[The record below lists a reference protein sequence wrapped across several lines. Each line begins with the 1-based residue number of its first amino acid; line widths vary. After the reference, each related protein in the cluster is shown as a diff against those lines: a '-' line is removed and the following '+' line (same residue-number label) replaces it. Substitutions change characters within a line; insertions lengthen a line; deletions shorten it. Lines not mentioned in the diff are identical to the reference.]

1 MAVPRSHHRHAP
13 TGKVDAE
20 IAARDTGAG
29 MDETTRARCLEP
41 FFTTKPSGQGTG
53 LGLAVANNLVQAGG
67 GRIEV
72 DSAPGQG
79 STLRIV
85 LPVLAGLGGAA
96 RELAR

>member
-1 MAVPRSHHRHAP
+1 
-13 TGKVDAE
+13 
-20 IAARDTGAG
+20 
-29 MDETTRARCLEP
+29 MDEATRARCLEP

-67 GRIEV
+67 GRIKV
-72 DSAPGQG
+72 DSALGQG
-79 STLRIV
+79 STFRIV